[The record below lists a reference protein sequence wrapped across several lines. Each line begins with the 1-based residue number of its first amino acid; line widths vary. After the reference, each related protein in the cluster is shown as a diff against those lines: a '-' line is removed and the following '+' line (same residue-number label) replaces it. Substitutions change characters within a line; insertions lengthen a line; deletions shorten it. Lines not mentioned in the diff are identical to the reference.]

1 MGDAMHLIRANKV
14 VSVTDLK
21 KNPAQVVNDAGDQPV
36 AVLSHNKPAFY
47 LLAPD
52 VFERLL
58 ERLDDADLIKL
69 ARTRMKEVARAVT
82 VDIDRI

>member
-1 MGDAMHLIRANKV
+1 MHVIHAGKV

-21 KNPAQVVNDAGDQPV
+21 KNPARVVDDAGDQPV

-47 LLAPD
+47 LLAPE

-58 ERLDDADLIKL
+58 ERLDDADLTKL
-69 ARTRMKEVARAVT
+69 ARTRMKEVDRAVT
-82 VDIDRI
+82 VDIDKV